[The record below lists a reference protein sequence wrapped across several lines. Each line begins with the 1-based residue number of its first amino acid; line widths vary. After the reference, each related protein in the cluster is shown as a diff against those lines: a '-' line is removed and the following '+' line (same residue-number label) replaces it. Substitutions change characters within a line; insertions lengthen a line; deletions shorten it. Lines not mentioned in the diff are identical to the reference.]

1 MPTLVVKSL
10 PEPLHTRL
18 REQAHR
24 NHRSIT
30 KEAIVILERGLM
42 GRSTAS
48 IGSGRRPLSSPL
60 PPPLKLKGGPL
71 TTEQIRAAIDDGR
84 E

>member
-18 REQAHR
+18 REQALQ

-42 GRSTAS
+42 GLSVAS
-48 IGSGRRPLSSPL
+48 IGSGRRPLSPL

>member
-18 REQAHR
+18 REQAHQ

-42 GRSTAS
+42 GLSVAS
-48 IGSGRRPLSSPL
+48 IGSGRRPLSPL

>member
-10 PEPLHTRL
+10 PENLHALL
-18 REQAHR
+18 REQALQ

-30 KEAIVILERGLM
+30 KEAIVILAQGLI
-42 GRSTAS
+42 RLST
-48 IGSGRRPLSSPL
+48 GSMAPGRRPLTPL

-71 TTEQIRAAIDDGR
+71 TTEQIRAAIEDGR